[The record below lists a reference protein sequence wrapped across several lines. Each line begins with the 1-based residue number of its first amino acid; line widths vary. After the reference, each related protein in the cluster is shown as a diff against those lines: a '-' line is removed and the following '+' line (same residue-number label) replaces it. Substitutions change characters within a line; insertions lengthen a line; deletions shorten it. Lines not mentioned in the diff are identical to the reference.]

1 MEVKVNGGHGE
12 QATAQTEQL
21 YFEYLEADIEKRGG
35 AKTPMKG
42 SPLAAGYDL
51 FAAHPVVV
59 APKGKALVST
69 GLAFKIPVGTYGR
82 VGRLLPHL
90 QPLARD

>member
-1 MEVKVNGGHGE
+1 MEAKANTGDAGLSG
-12 QATAQTEQL
+12 AQTEHL
-21 YFEYLEADIEKRGG
+21 YFEYLESDVEKRGG

-42 SPLAAGYDL
+42 SALAAGYDL
-51 FAAHPVVV
+51 FAAHPCVV

-82 VGRLLPHL
+82 VGRLMTDL
-90 QPLARD
+90 